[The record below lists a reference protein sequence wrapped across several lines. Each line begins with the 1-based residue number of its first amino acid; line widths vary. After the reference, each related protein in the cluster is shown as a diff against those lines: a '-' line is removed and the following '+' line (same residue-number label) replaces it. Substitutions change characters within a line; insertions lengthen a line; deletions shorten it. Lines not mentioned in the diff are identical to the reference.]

1 MIGIPTRRRRLVRT
15 VACTLVTA
23 WGFAAV
29 GLWEAA
35 PPAYAE
41 VATAQYTI
49 GTPTNAVAGVVASPA
64 TLSQSAPSPF
74 VVKFRATVA
83 LSGTGASTVTVNSS
97 TALATAPNSVSLVD
111 DTDTACFQA
120 GTNGGPLGTTT
131 FTIDLAASCSIAA
144 GDEVEVDFTA
154 AGPPITGDF
163 DLTVTTSG
171 NATPA
176 ISNILTVE
184 PQPPTISATSVVL
197 GANATYTLSDAS
209 WSTLTTGVNALV
221 LTAKATAGSTIS
233 WYGGGVGLLRHLHD
247 AKRRAGGR
255 PGSSGQG
262 DHNYNPQ
269 RHGYV
274 DLDGRTGRRRQPDH
288 HWKGD

>member
-1 MIGIPTRRRRLVRT
+1 MPTRRRRLVRT

-49 GTPTNAVAGVVASPA
+49 GTPTNAVASVVASPA

-120 GTNGGPLGTTT
+120 GTNGGPLEYDGVHHRPGR
-131 FTIDLAASCSIAA
+131 FMQHRRGRRGGGRLHCGRPSYHRRLRPHGDDLRQRNA
-144 GDEVEVDFTA
+144 GHLQHPDCRTA
-154 AGPPITGDF
+154 AAHHLGD
-163 DLTVTTSG
+163 
-171 NATPA
+171 
-176 ISNILTVE
+176 
-184 PQPPTISATSVVL
+184 L
-197 GANATYTLSDAS
+197 G
-209 WSTLTTGVNALV
+209 
-221 LTAKATAGSTIS
+221 
-233 WYGGGVGLLRHLHD
+233 
-247 AKRRAGGR
+247 RA
-255 PGSSGQG
+255 
-262 DHNYNPQ
+262 
-269 RHGYV
+269 
-274 DLDGRTGRRRQPDH
+274 RRQCHLYAERCVVVDA
-288 HWKGD
+288 